1 MVNGAV
7 DFSFEKVL
15 FFLQD
20 LLSSVFGM
28 KKFLDG
34 GLLQLM
40 GFAKFFQVHF
50 AVIWLVGDG
59 MFKAGLVELLL
70 SGEGGVNFG
79 FFPEV
84 IGLGFLFG
92 DGDERGVKL
101 MVFF

>member
-7 DFSFEKVL
+7 DFSFEKIL

-34 GLLQLM
+34 GFLELM
-40 GFAKFFQVHF
+40 GFTKFFEVHF
-50 AVIWLVGDG
+50 AVIGFVGDG
-59 MFKAGLVELLL
+59 IFKAGLVEVLL
-70 SGEGGVNFG
+70 SGEGGVKFG

-84 IGLGFLFG
+84 IGLGFLFV

-101 MVFF
+101 MMFF

>member
-15 FFLQD
+15 FFLQY

-28 KKFLDG
+28 KKSLDG
-34 GLLQLM
+34 GFLQFM
-40 GFAKFFQVHF
+40 GFTKFFQVHF
-50 AVIWLVGDG
+50 AVIGFVGDG
-59 MFKAGLVELLL
+59 MFKAWLVKLLL
-70 SGEGGVNFG
+70 SGEGGVKFG

-84 IGLGFLFG
+84 IGLGFLFV
-92 DGDERGVKL
+92 DGDERGVEL